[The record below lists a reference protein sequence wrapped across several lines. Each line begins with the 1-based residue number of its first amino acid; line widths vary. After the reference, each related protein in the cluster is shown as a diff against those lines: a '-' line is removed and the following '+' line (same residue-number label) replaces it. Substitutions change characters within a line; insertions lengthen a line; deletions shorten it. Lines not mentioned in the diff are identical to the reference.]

1 MKRLEFDK
9 LARIALATS
18 KGACWLKSGYLYGQ
32 RKEERIA
39 LAVPDL
45 ETDAIQVTKA
55 LVGMSGK
62 NVSGSGSTI
71 YVDDAVLTMKTGDFT
86 PAAIP
91 APLSIPTVLD
101 AGELRKALKLATV
114 KKEDGPLCVAVIAEG
129 VLLSADGHRMTRTA
143 LESTGPTVRIIP
155 TAALIGLLG
164 VHKGAVEIW
173 EHDGAAILRCGDH
186 WLWQQLPDSAWP
198 LAGAAGIGK
207 DIAYQ
212 PPVILDTAE
221 LKQAVTIAMVIA
233 REAAGIVR
241 LVPAGPTLW
250 VAAKSYEGNVMG
262 RLSCG
267 RAGNRPTAPTA
278 INGKFLLD
286 ALKAAGPTVSLTWA
300 VGDCPIKIGDD
311 KIIMSMHVS

>member
-1 MKRLEFDK
+1 MKRADFDK
-9 LARIALATS
+9 LARIALATR
-18 KGACWLKSGYLYGQ
+18 KGAGWLKHGYLYG
-32 RKEERIA
+32 ESERERVA
-39 LAVPDL
+39 LAAPDL
-45 ETDAIQVTKA
+45 ETDAVELTKS
-55 LVGMSGK
+55 LVGMAGK
-62 NVSGSGSTI
+62 AVSGSGSTI
-71 YVDDAVLTMKTGDFT
+71 YVDDAVLAMKTGDFT

-91 APLSIPTVLD
+91 APPSIPTVLD
-101 AGELRKALKLATV
+101 AGELKKALKLATV
-114 KKEDGPLCVAVIAEG
+114 KKEAGPLCVAVIAEG
-129 VLLSADGHRMTRTA
+129 ALLSSDGYRLTRTA

-155 TAALIGLLG
+155 TAALAGLLALG
-164 VHKGAVEIW
+164 GAVEIW
-173 EHDGAAILRCGDH
+173 EQDGAAIFHLGKH
-186 WLWQQLPDSAWP
+186 WLWQQLPNGAWP
-198 LAGAAGIGK
+198 FAKATGIGK

-286 ALKAAGPTVSLTWA
+286 ALKDAGPTVSLTWA
-300 VGDCPIKIGDD
+300 VGDCPIKVGDD